1 MRPAG
6 CVRRAPGRGPGAPSS
21 ALEGW
26 RGDRTGSLSPARRR
40 LVPDHPLLPNPV
52 SMSLSLFDPSDL
64 IASGGLRPACV
75 PLLGLALLL
84 ALPGVGVAQTGP
96 ISVGEGCAVYEATKR
111 VAFVRTVEVV
121 GRSCELTA
129 RLTWSEQDHVEV
141 EATLPI
147 ESIDSGEGR
156 RDRYMTEVMSAE
168 RHPLLV
174 FRTGPIP
181 GTEAQRLLE
190 GDTVALEGTLEVA
203 GRPHPFRFLL
213 SLEAGADGDR
223 LKGIAQTRFTELG
236 LEPPRVGLRGVIAD
250 ADDDLTLRATF
261 AVTLRREGGG
271 PRAAAVPFS
280 PP

>member
-1 MRPAG
+1 M
-6 CVRRAPGRGPGAPSS
+6 
-21 ALEGW
+21 L
-26 RGDRTGSLSPARRR
+26 
-40 LVPDHPLLPNPV
+40 
-52 SMSLSLFDPSDL
+52 
-64 IASGGLRPACV
+64 

-84 ALPGVGVAQTGP
+84 APSGAAVAQIGT

-129 RLTWSEQDHVEV
+129 QLTWNEQGHVEV

-147 ESIDSGEGR
+147 ASIDSGEGR
-156 RDRYMTEVMSAE
+156 RDRYMTEGMDAE

-174 FRTGPIP
+174 FRAGPIP
-181 GTEAQRLLE
+181 GAEAQRLLA

-203 GRPHPFRFLL
+203 GRAHPLRIRL
-213 SLEAGADGDR
+213 SVEERPDGDR
-223 LKGIAQTRFTELG
+223 LQGVAQTRFTELG

-250 ADDDLTLRATF
+250 ADDELTLRVTF
-261 AVTLRREGGG
+261 AVTLRRRGGG
-271 PRAAAVPFS
+271 PSAAAVPFS